1 MFHPPL
7 ILRGRKHMGTSCKRI
22 TAFVLFVW
30 CLAPGVQC
38 ILAQSHPTAA
48 ELIQNL
54 QSPQTTDNAKNE
66 LLKLGRS
73 DPEIRQYL
81 TVHLPPLI
89 ESGPGSP
96 DCSGHHC
103 QEWNN
108 AVELA
113 GKLKIGEA
121 APALARWINWRNPGA
136 PVGLSLEARLVFYP
150 AARSLADI
158 GDLAIP
164 AVQHALDHGNADE
177 HFKAVRILCIIHT
190 PKAKAVLQGVFPTES
205 EPDLRAM
212 IKNCLRE

>member
-1 MFHPPL
+1 
-7 ILRGRKHMGTSCKRI
+7 MGTSCKCI

-30 CLAPGVQC
+30 WLAPGVQC

-48 ELIQNL
+48 ELVQNL
-54 QSPQTTDNAKNE
+54 QSEQTTDNAKKE
-66 LLKLGRS
+66 LLRLGKS

-96 DCSGHHC
+96 DCSGHLC

-121 APALARWINWRNPGA
+121 APALARWINWRNEG
-136 PVGLSLEARLVFYP
+136 PVGRSLEARLVFYP

-158 GDLAIP
+158 GDPAIP
-164 AVQHALDHGNADE
+164 VLQRVITSGSAGEHARV
-177 HFKAVRILCIIHT
+177 VRVLCIIHT
-190 PKAKAVLQGVFPTES
+190 PKAKAALQDNLTHETD
-205 EPDLRAM
+205 PDLQAM
-212 IKNCLRE
+212 IKNALRE